1 MENSTS
7 THPQLLQLSSA
18 SSGSASHSSSQS
30 DSNAFLYIL
39 IVMSFYGFF
48 LCAIML
54 GYFRSKRREKRRV
67 NIFTKLVHDKEK
79 QEWGAL
85 PYKKHSLSFPS
96 STAGPGL
103 NSLTLPF
110 CSSSAQHLGHASPLA
125 CALCT
130 EQSSVSSLCSSAET
144 RVAIEEEEDSGTA
157 EDPEE
162 AVKSSGDDSG

>member
-7 THPQLLQLSSA
+7 THQRLLQLSSTA
-18 SSGSASHSSSQS
+18 ATPHNGAPS

-67 NIFTKLVHDKEK
+67 NVFTKLVHDKEK

-85 PYKKHSLSFPS
+85 PGKKHSLTFPS
-96 STAGPGL
+96 LVPGL
-103 NSLTLPF
+103 NALTLPF
-110 CSSSAQHLGHASPLA
+110 CSSHHPGQQSSPLA

-130 EQSSVSSLCSSAET
+130 EHSSVSSLCSSADT
-144 RVAIEEEEDSGTA
+144 RVAIEEEEDSGSA
-157 EDPEE
+157 EEPEG
-162 AVKSSGDDSG
+162 ASKSSSSGDDSG

>member
-7 THPQLLQLSSA
+7 ASA
-18 SSGSASHSSSQS
+18 LHKSTPS
-30 DSNAFLYIL
+30 DGKPSLYIL

-85 PYKKHSLSFPS
+85 PSKKHTLAFPNSGLNHLPLSFCS
-96 STAGPGL
+96 IVPGQ
-103 NSLTLPF
+103 S
-110 CSSSAQHLGHASPLA
+110 SPLA
-125 CALCT
+125 CALCV
-130 EQSSVSSLCSSAET
+130 EESSVSSLCSDT

-157 EDPEE
+157 EGTEE
-162 AVKSSGDDSG
+162 KSSGDDSG